1 MEYTTK
7 DINNIFEFKTWTDKK
22 KIDELLRLDAQMYCN
37 LGIDSTAFERTE
49 VKKTSK
55 NIYQIMFVRMIKIL
69 FIKSVRHRVYIVLA
83 IIKKF
88 DFSFWN
94 FI

>member
-55 NIYQIMFVRMIKIL
+55 NIYQIIRKIDKTTGDMFL
-69 FIKSVRHRVYIVLA
+69 HNEDNS
-83 IIKKF
+83 KK
-88 DFSFWN
+88 
-94 FI
+94 